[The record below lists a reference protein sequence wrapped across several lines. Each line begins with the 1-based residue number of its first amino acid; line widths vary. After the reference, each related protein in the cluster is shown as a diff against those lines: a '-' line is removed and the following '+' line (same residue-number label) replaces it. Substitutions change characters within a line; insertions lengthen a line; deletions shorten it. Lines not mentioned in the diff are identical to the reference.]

1 MDYACACCNQLTR
14 DEPQSNGDYIICHV
28 CFWEDDPIQNTDA
41 YYCGGANVVSLNEAK
56 ENYRKF
62 GASEERFIKYVR
74 KPNILE
80 KNDEE

>member
-1 MDYACACCNQLTR
+1 LC
-14 DEPQSNGDYIICHV
+14 S
-28 CFWEDDPIQNTDA
+28 
-41 YYCGGANVVSLNEAK
+41 GANVVSLNEAQ